1 VGEGSGK
8 PNRILKFITVFLAF
22 FSLWLLLTSALKF
35 DEILVGAAASLL
47 VAYLTSEIMVYGGVR
62 DKFNPARW
70 FWALFYLAYYW
81 LYAEVKAHYDVIR
94 RILSPRMPLR
104 PGIVRVPYTLKSDC
118 GIVCVANSI
127 TNTPGTVTVELDEER
142 KTYYVHWI
150 WVVSPD
156 PKVCH
161 REIAAPFE
169 KYVRRFLG

>member
-1 VGEGSGK
+1 MKLEGK
-8 PNRILKFITVFLAF
+8 LKALRFLTVFLALYG
-22 FSLWLLLTSALKF
+22 LWLSLAFTLRF
-35 DEILVGAAASLL
+35 DEVIIGAAASMV
-47 VAYLTSEIMVYGGVR
+47 VAYLTSNIMVYGGVK
-62 DKFNPARW
+62 DKFNPKRW
-70 FWALFYLAYYW
+70 FWALAYIVYYW
-81 LYAEVKAHYDVIR
+81 FNAEVRAHLDVIK
-94 RILSPRMPLR
+94 RILNPKMPIK